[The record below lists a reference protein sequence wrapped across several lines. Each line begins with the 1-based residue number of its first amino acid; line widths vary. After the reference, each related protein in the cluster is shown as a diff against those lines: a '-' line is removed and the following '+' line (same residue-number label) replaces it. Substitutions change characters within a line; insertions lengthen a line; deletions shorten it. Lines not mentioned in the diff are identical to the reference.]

1 MPKELYLNLQ
11 LAQVGAQLVRGL
23 VVNDRHT
30 QTAWGLEIKRPV
42 VNEQAFLRT
51 SLRDREGDAKDPF
64 LGLARMDVAGAE
76 EDLETAA
83 KMEGFDAVLIQLERL
98 VVDGADEVAVRGGAL
113 VEHRANR
120 GKFIGFGEQESSE
133 LLKCKFAGAV
143 EKRSVQ
149 IFVQGK
155 LAGVECREGKFVA
168 ILKILPVQ
176 MEGFA
181 RFLAGVA
188 VPAVGQNDTANVPKQ
203 RCDTR
208 HESFLRA
215 AGERQPRESTAFAA
229 RMRV

>member
-30 QTAWGLEIKRPV
+30 QSAWGLEIERPV

-51 SLRDREGDAKDPF
+51 SLGDREGDAKDPF

-76 EDLETAA
+76 EDLKTAA
-83 KMEGFDAVLIQLERL
+83 QMEGFDAVLIQLERL
-98 VVDGADEVAVRGGAL
+98 VVDGADEVAVRCGAL
-113 VEHRANR
+113 LENRANR
-120 GKFIGFGEQESSE
+120 GKFLRLREHESSE
-133 LLKCKFAGAV
+133 LLTGEFARAV

-149 IFVQGK
+149 VFVQGK

-168 ILKILPVQ
+168 ILKIFPVQ
-176 MEGFA
+176 VEGFA

-188 VPAVGQNDTANVPKQ
+188 VPAVSQNDTANVPKQ

-215 AGERQPRESTAFAA
+215 TGSNGSRGILLHSRRE
-229 RMRV
+229 

>member
-30 QTAWGLEIKRPV
+30 QTAWGFEVESSV
-42 VNEQAFLRT
+42 VNEQACLRT
-51 SLRDREGDAKDPF
+51 SLRDRESDAKDLF
-64 LGLARMDVAGAE
+64 LGLARMDVTGAE
-76 EDLETAA
+76 EDLKTAA

-98 VVDGADEVAVRGGAL
+98 VVDGADEVAVGGGAL
-113 VEHRANR
+113 LENRANR
-120 GKFIGFGEQESSE
+120 RKFFGLGEHESSE
-133 LLKCKFAGAV
+133 LFTGEFARAV

-149 IFVQGK
+149 VFVQRK

-176 MEGFA
+176 MEGLA
-181 RFLAGVA
+181 RFLTGVA

-203 RCDTR
+203 GCDAR
-208 HESFLRA
+208 HESLLRA
-215 AGERQPRESTAFAA
+215 AGSNGSRGILLHSRPE
-229 RMRV
+229 